1 MAGLE
6 FDGSKSFA
14 ENFELL
20 LAVLDGIDAEMAK
33 ILRASTALL
42 AKIVKDGER
51 DPNARAA
58 FNAAI
63 AKALDAVAESGR
75 ETGGS

>member
-14 ENFELL
+14 ENFESLL
-20 LAVLDGIDAEMAK
+20 TALDGVDAEMAK
-33 ILRASTALL
+33 ILRTNTALL
-42 AKIVKDGER
+42 GKIVKEGER

-58 FNAAI
+58 FNAEI
-63 AKALDAVAESGR
+63 SKALDALVESSPERGA
-75 ETGGS
+75 S